1 MWLLRA
7 WDERKKIMHNDFQF
21 IRSGDTGAD
30 WIVFTSD
37 KQTLDRKVKDPA
49 LPHPFDDPYFAQQ
62 IKIMRGIGLEDKN
75 GKPIFEDDRLKDA
88 IGRMFIVVYNESQ
101 WWAKSVV
108 EDMRRGLDPIA
119 VVQYDYE
126 VVGNVW
132 ETQTPAII

>member
-49 LPHPFDDPYFAQQ
+49 
-62 IKIMRGIGLEDKN
+62 
-75 GKPIFEDDRLKDA
+75 
-88 IGRMFIVVYNESQ
+88 
-101 WWAKSVV
+101 
-108 EDMRRGLDPIA
+108 
-119 VVQYDYE
+119 
-126 VVGNVW
+126 
-132 ETQTPAII
+132 